1 MPVLVCCRLEGVGL
15 RPQQLIRLAPQCE
28 TILAS
33 KFLYVCMYVCMYVC
47 IYIYI
52 YIYIFIIYI
61 YIWFIFIYLC
71 GSMDETIGGW
81 ADRSIDGTI
90 Q

>member
-52 YIYIFIIYI
+52 YIYIYYIYI
-61 YIWFIFIYLC
+61 YMVYIYIF
-71 GSMDETIGGW
+71 M
-81 ADRSIDGTI
+81 RIDG
-90 Q
+90 